1 MMGLSGVVTSSVRV
15 SCNTASQTY
24 FALSLPNPCFSI
36 MTEPPIRIATRKSP
50 LAIWQAEWVASELT
64 ALGHQ
69 CLLVPLSSLG
79 DSDLRPIT
87 SSTEVGLFTKRI
99 QQAVID
105 GHADIA
111 VHSLKDLP
119 TVEYD
124 TVHVAA
130 IPPRADVHDR
140 LISGKNWGFDDIPT
154 GAIIGTSSRR
164 RAAQLLHA
172 RPDLDIRPIRGNVQT
187 RIDQVTRG
195 DFDATILAAAGL
207 DRLDLPGI
215 QSVELDIETMLPAPG
230 QGALG
235 IETRRNDERITEIVS
250 AIDHASTR
258 AAVTAERS
266 LLRHLSGGCL
276 APIAAFARVSDD
288 RLFLSAVVLSTDGL
302 VRLHHAGEGEP
313 ENAKAI
319 GEEIADALRAAGADR
334 WIAAAR

>member
-1 MMGLSGVVTSSVRV
+1 MPETL
-15 SCNTASQTY
+15 
-24 FALSLPNPCFSI
+24 
-36 MTEPPIRIATRKSP
+36 IRIATRKSP
-50 LAIWQAEWVASELT
+50 LALWQAEWVAGELT

-69 CLLVPLSSLG
+69 CALVPLSSLG

-105 GHADIA
+105 GYADIA

-119 TVEYD
+119 TVEYS

-130 IPPRADVHDR
+130 IPPRANVHDR
-140 LISGKNWGFDDIPT
+140 LISSQNWTFQDIPT
-154 GAIIGTSSRR
+154 GSIIGTSSRR
-164 RAAQLLHA
+164 RAAQLLHL

-187 RIDQVTRG
+187 RLDQVIRRE
-195 DFDATILAAAGL
+195 FDATILAAAGL

-215 QSVELDIETMLPAPG
+215 GSVELDLETMLPAPG
-230 QGALG
+230 QGALAV
-235 IETRRNDERITEIVS
+235 ESRRSDERITEIVS
-250 AIDHASTR
+250 ALDHADSR

-276 APIAAFARVSDD
+276 APIGAYAMIVDE
-288 RLFLSAVVLSTDGL
+288 RLVLSAVVLSVDGQ
-302 VRLHHAGEGEP
+302 VRLHHAGVGKP
-313 ENAKAI
+313 QDAKAL
-319 GEEIADALRAAGADR
+319 GEEIADALLAAGADR

>member
-1 MMGLSGVVTSSVRV
+1 MPETL
-15 SCNTASQTY
+15 
-24 FALSLPNPCFSI
+24 
-36 MTEPPIRIATRKSP
+36 IRIATRKSP
-50 LAIWQAEWVASELT
+50 LALWQAEWVAGELT

-69 CLLVPLSSLG
+69 CALVPLSSLG

-105 GHADIA
+105 GYADIA

-119 TVEYD
+119 TVEYS

-140 LISGKNWGFDDIPT
+140 LISSQNWTFQDIPT
-154 GAIIGTSSRR
+154 GSIIGTSSRR
-164 RAAQLLHA
+164 RAAQLLHL
-172 RPDLDIRPIRGNVQT
+172 RPDLNIRPIRGNVQT
-187 RIDQVTRG
+187 RLDQVIRRE
-195 DFDATILAAAGL
+195 FDATVLAAAGL

-215 QSVELDIETMLPAPG
+215 GSIELDLETMLPAPG
-230 QGALG
+230 QGALAV
-235 IETRRNDERITEIVS
+235 ESRRSDERITEIVS
-250 AIDHASTR
+250 ALDHADSR

-276 APIAAFARVSDD
+276 APIGAYAMIVDE
-288 RLFLSAVVLSTDGL
+288 RLVLSAVVLSVDGQ
-302 VRLHHAGEGEP
+302 VRLHHAAEGKP
-313 ENAKAI
+313 QDAKAL
-319 GEEIADALRAAGADR
+319 GEEIADALLAAGADR